1 MSKNSKKRR
10 DAKGKKAKR
19 MHTTLGEH
27 HRVKKTLVPPLNRLP
42 GERKFSRWLDER
54 VPEMLWACLVRA
66 VLLRDEALE
75 AFRGVALIAREFT
88 GSSAVLSEIIPTQ
101 SNLAA
106 GYPELISRIVQIVGR
121 YPLGY
126 AALRPLIAIES
137 LPGRELW
144 IAALGMEPDPQELNV
159 LADAIPEFLDHQSE
173 ESTDVRWLLV
183 LYGGLSHKIHYP
195 ESMSE
200 RVDSI
205 RLYPNHGDMR
215 RVRPSIRASEPIVW
229 MPLGGGDPV
238 FPWSPQFWQEC
249 HSRTPCLIVEPE
261 AVKVPEPKAADIGPR
276 VGQALNDV
284 SDHWIETSTSTAVDA
299 VHEGTFT
306 FVLYALTCL
315 LEMVGVNR
323 LGIAGRLLLRTLADC
338 RITLAYLQHKN
349 DPNLWAKF
357 RKYGVGQAKLA
368 LLKLE
373 EAVKPPHSI
382 SMETLK
388 RLANEDVWQEYADID
403 LGNWAGIDLRKM
415 AEESGTKDVYD
426 AHYGWNSGFA
436 HGHWSAMRD
445 VTLTTCLNP
454 LHRLHRV
461 PAGGERGLGD
471 VVPDAVEIVEAMIVD
486 LLRAYPGAS
495 ISLHKPVSASIA
507 EAPPA
512 SEGTESPPI
521 ARGASE

>member
-1 MSKNSKKRR
+1 MV
-10 DAKGKKAKR
+10 A
-19 MHTTLGEH
+19 
-27 HRVKKTLVPPLNRLP
+27 
-42 GERKFSRWLDER
+42 
-54 VPEMLWACLVRA
+54 ML
-66 VLLRDEALE
+66 
-75 AFRGVALIAREFT
+75 
-88 GSSAVLSEIIPTQ
+88 S
-101 SNLAA
+101 
-106 GYPELISRIVQIVGR
+106 
-121 YPLGY
+121 
-126 AALRPLIAIES
+126 
-137 LPGRELW
+137 
-144 IAALGMEPDPQELNV
+144 
-159 LADAIPEFLDHQSE
+159 
-173 ESTDVRWLLV
+173 
-183 LYGGLSHKIHYP
+183 
-195 ESMSE
+195 
-200 RVDSI
+200 
-205 RLYPNHGDMR
+205 
-215 RVRPSIRASEPIVW
+215 
-229 MPLGGGDPV
+229 
-238 FPWSPQFWQEC
+238 
-249 HSRTPCLIVEPE
+249 
-261 AVKVPEPKAADIGPR
+261 PR
-276 VGQALNDV
+276 VVQALNDV
-284 SDHWIETSTSTAVDA
+284 SNHWIETSTSTAVDA

-403 LGNWAGIDLRKM
+403 LGNWAGMDLRKM

-471 VVPDAVEIVEAMIVD
+471 VVPDAVEIVEAMIVG

-495 ISLHKPVSASIA
+495 ISLHKPVSASVA

>member
-1 MSKNSKKRR
+1 VSKNSKKRR
-10 DAKGKKAKR
+10 DAKGKKARR
-19 MHTTLGEH
+19 MHTTLSEH
-27 HRVKKTLVPPLNRLP
+27 HRAKKTLVPPLNRLP
-42 GERKFSRWLDER
+42 GERKFSRWVDER

-66 VLLRDEALE
+66 VLSRDDALRV
-75 AFRGVALIAREFT
+75 FRGVGLIAREFIESPT
-88 GSSAVLSEIIPTQ
+88 VLSEIIPTH

-106 GYPELISRIVQIVGR
+106 RYSELIPRIVQVVGK

-137 LPGRELW
+137 LPGRECW
-144 IAALGMEPDPQELNV
+144 IAALGMEPDPQELNA

-183 LYGGLSHKIHYP
+183 LYGGLSHKMIYP

-200 RVDSI
+200 RVDSV

-215 RVRPSIRASEPIVW
+215 RVRPSIRASEPMVW
-229 MPLGGGDPV
+229 IPLSAGDPV
-238 FPWSPQFWQEC
+238 FPWSPKFWQEC
-249 HSRTPCLIVEPE
+249 HSRTQCFIVEPK
-261 AVKVPEPKAADIGPR
+261 AVKVPESKAEDIGPQ
-276 VGQALNDV
+276 VVQALNDV
-284 SDHWIETSTSTAVDA
+284 SNHWIETSTSTAVDA

-315 LEMVGVNR
+315 LEMVGANR

-349 DPNLWAKF
+349 DPDLWAKF
-357 RKYGVGQAKLA
+357 RRYGVGQAKLA

-388 RLANEDVWQEYADID
+388 RLANEDAWQEYADID

-471 VVPDAVEIVEAMIVD
+471 VVPDAAEIVEAMIVD

-495 ISLHKPVSASIA
+495 ISLLKSVSASAA
-507 EAPPA
+507 ETPRASECTVTPPA
-512 SEGTESPPI
+512 ASSPND
-521 ARGASE
+521 

>member
-10 DAKGKKAKR
+10 DAKAMKAKR
-19 MHTTLGEH
+19 MHTTLGQH
-27 HRVKKTLVPPLNRLP
+27 HRIKKTLVPPLNRLP
-42 GERKFSRWLDER
+42 GERRFSRWVDER

-66 VLLRDEALE
+66 VLPRNEALE
-75 AFRGVALIAREFT
+75 ALRGVALIAREFI
-88 GSSAVLSEIIPTQ
+88 GSAAVLSEIIPTH

-106 GYPELISRIVQIVGR
+106 RCPELIPRIVQIVGK

-137 LPGRELW
+137 LPGRERW
-144 IAALGMEPDPQELNV
+144 IAALGMEPDPQELNA

-183 LYGGLSHKIHYP
+183 LYGGLSHKMHYP
-195 ESMSE
+195 KSMSE

-205 RLYPNHGDMR
+205 RSYPNHGDMR

-261 AVKVPEPKAADIGPR
+261 AVEVPEPKAADIGPR
-276 VGQALNDV
+276 VVQALNDV
-284 SDHWIETSTSTAVDA
+284 SNHWIETSTSTAVDA

-323 LGIAGRLLLRTLADC
+323 LGIAGRLLLRTLAGC
-338 RITLAYLQHKN
+338 RITLAYLQHRN
-349 DPNLWAKF
+349 DPDLWAKF

-373 EAVKPPHSI
+373 EAAKPPHSI
-382 SMETLK
+382 SIETLK
-388 RLANEDVWQEYADID
+388 RLANEDVWQEYSDID

-415 AEESGTKDVYD
+415 AEESGTKEVYD

-445 VTLTTCLNP
+445 VMLTTCLNP

-471 VVPDAVEIVEAMIVD
+471 VVPDAAEIVEAMIVG

-495 ISLHKPVSASIA
+495 ISLSKPAPSA
-507 EAPPA
+507 EVPPT
-512 SEGTESPPI
+512 SEGTESPP
-521 ARGASE
+521 AASGPSG

>member
-1 MSKNSKKRR
+1 
-10 DAKGKKAKR
+10 

-66 VLLRDEALE
+66 VLSRDEALE

-106 GYPELISRIVQIVGR
+106 RHAELIPRIVQIVGK

-144 IAALGMEPDPQELNV
+144 IAALGMQPDPQELNA

-183 LYGGLSHKIHYP
+183 LYGGLSHKMRYP
-195 ESMSE
+195 ESMSD

-205 RLYPNHGDMR
+205 RLFPSHGDMR
-215 RVRPSIRASEPIVW
+215 KVRPFIRSSEPMVW
-229 MPLGGGDPV
+229 MPPGSGDPV
-238 FPWSPQFWQEC
+238 FPWSLHFWQEC

-276 VGQALNDV
+276 VVQALNDV
-284 SDHWIETSTSTAVDA
+284 STHWIDTSTSTAVDA

-349 DPNLWAKF
+349 DPDLWAKF

-373 EAVKPPHSI
+373 ESAKPPHSI

-415 AEESGTKDVYD
+415 AEDSGTKDVYD

-471 VVPDAVEIVEAMIVD
+471 VVPDAAEIVEAMIEG

-495 ISLHKPVSASIA
+495 ISLRKPVTAPSAGVPS
-507 EAPPA
+507 P
-512 SEGTESPPI
+512 SEVTESPAAGSIP
-521 ARGASE
+521 GE